1 MKMMYKLSDRK
12 WEAIPIIEIFDRLEA
27 GKGKGL
33 NHLIQVKQGIPYIGA
48 TNRNNGVMCY
58 VEDNEISHKM
68 IQDGNCIGFIKNGDG
83 SAGYA
88 IYKHESFISTSDVI
102 YGYADWLNL
111 YTGLFFVAAQDM
123 IEEKYSHGYKRNRQH
138 LRGDKVMLPITSAGK
153 PDYKFME
160 DYVKNLKKEKID
172 TYFKYL
178 NKNATKIE
186 YKDIPAI
193 NDKKWKDFFLID
205 IFPKIK
211 RGKRLKN
218 EDHIAGSI
226 PYVSSSSLNNGI
238 DDFVG
243 NELKVRK
250 YKNCLSLANSGS
262 VGSCFYEP
270 FEFIASDHVTHL
282 QNDNFSMYTYLFIA
296 TMARRLSEKYNFNRE
311 ISDTRI
317 RREKILLP
325 ITDDGAPD
333 YEYMDQFM
341 KNLMIAKYKQYFE
354 CYK

>member
-1 MKMMYKLSDRK
+1 M
-12 WEAIPIIEIFDRLEA
+12 
-27 GKGKGL
+27 
-33 NHLIQVKQGIPYIGA
+33 
-48 TNRNNGVMCY
+48 
-58 VEDNEISHKM
+58 
-68 IQDGNCIGFIKNGDG
+68 
-83 SAGYA
+83 
-88 IYKHESFISTSDVI
+88 
-102 YGYADWLNL
+102 
-111 YTGLFFVAAQDM
+111 AAQDM

-138 LRGDKVMLPITSAGK
+138 LRGDKVMLPINSAGK

-160 DYVKNLKKEKID
+160 EYVKDLKKEKID

-193 NDKKWKDFFLID
+193 NHKKWKDFFLID

-218 EDHIAGSI
+218 EDHIAGNI

-262 VGSCFYEP
+262 VGSCFYES

-282 QNDNFSMYTYLFIA
+282 KNDNFSMYTYLFIA

-341 KNLMIAKYKQYFE
+341 KNLMVEKYKQYTEF
-354 CYK
+354 YK

>member
-1 MKMMYKLSDRK
+1 M
-12 WEAIPIIEIFDRLEA
+12 
-27 GKGKGL
+27 
-33 NHLIQVKQGIPYIGA
+33 
-48 TNRNNGVMCY
+48 
-58 VEDNEISHKM
+58 
-68 IQDGNCIGFIKNGDG
+68 
-83 SAGYA
+83 
-88 IYKHESFISTSDVI
+88 
-102 YGYADWLNL
+102 
-111 YTGLFFVAAQDM
+111 AAQDM

-138 LRGDKVMLPITSAGK
+138 LRGDKVMLPINSAGK

-160 DYVKNLKKEKID
+160 EYVKDLKKEKID

-193 NDKKWKDFFLID
+193 NHKKWKDFFLID

-218 EDHIAGSI
+218 EDHIAGNI

-262 VGSCFYEP
+262 VGSCFYES

-282 QNDNFSMYTYLFIA
+282 KNDNFSMYTYLFIA

-341 KNLMIAKYKQYFE
+341 KNLMVEKYKQYIEF
-354 CYK
+354 YK

>member
-1 MKMMYKLSDRK
+1 
-12 WEAIPIIEIFDRLEA
+12 
-27 GKGKGL
+27 
-33 NHLIQVKQGIPYIGA
+33 
-48 TNRNNGVMCY
+48 
-58 VEDNEISHKM
+58 
-68 IQDGNCIGFIKNGDG
+68 
-83 SAGYA
+83 
-88 IYKHESFISTSDVI
+88 
-102 YGYADWLNL
+102 
-111 YTGLFFVAAQDM
+111 M

-138 LRGDKVMLPITSAGK
+138 LRGDKVMLPINSAGK

-160 DYVKNLKKEKID
+160 EYVKDLKKEKID

-193 NDKKWKDFFLID
+193 NHKKWKDFFLID

-218 EDHIAGSI
+218 EDHIAGNI

-262 VGSCFYEP
+262 VGSCFYES

-282 QNDNFSMYTYLFIA
+282 KNDNFSMYTYLFIA

-341 KNLMIAKYKQYFE
+341 KNLMVEKYKQYIEF
-354 CYK
+354 YK

>member
-1 MKMMYKLSDRK
+1 MLKLSDK
-12 WEAIPIIEIFDRLEA
+12 EWEAIPIVELFDRLET

-33 NHLIQVKQGIPYIGA
+33 NHLTQVKSGVSYIGA

-58 VEDNEISHKM
+58 VEDNEISHEM

-88 IYKHESFISTSDVI
+88 IYKQESFISTSDVI

-111 YTGLFFVAAQDM
+111 YTGSFFVAAQDM
-123 IEEKYSHGYKRNRQH
+123 IEEKYSHGYKRNQQH
-138 LRGDKVMLPITSAGK
+138 LRGDKVMLPITHDGK

-160 DYVKNLKKEKID
+160 DYTRLLEQKKID
-172 TYFKYL
+172 DYFTFLREKATKLKYL
-178 NKNATKIE
+178 
-186 YKDIPAI
+186 DIPAL
-193 NDKKWKDFFLID
+193 NNMTWKDFFLID
-205 IFPKIK
+205 IFPEIK

-218 EDHIAGSI
+218 EDHIAGI
-226 PYVSSSSLNNGI
+226 TPYASSSALNNGI
-238 DDFVG
+238 DDFIG

-262 VGSCFYEP
+262 VGACFYEP

-317 RREKILLP
+317 SREKILLP
-325 ITDDGAPD
+325 VKDDGTPD
-333 YEYMDQFM
+333 YEYMDQFV
-341 KNLMIAKYKQYFE
+341 KNLMVTKYKQYLE
-354 CYK
+354 YRK

>member
-1 MKMMYKLSDRK
+1 MMHKLSDRK

-160 DYVKNLKKEKID
+160 DYVKDLKKEKID
-172 TYFKYL
+172 KMFKYL
-178 NKNATKIE
+178 NKNETKTE
-186 YKDIPAI
+186 
-193 NDKKWKDFFLID
+193 
-205 IFPKIK
+205 
-211 RGKRLKN
+211 
-218 EDHIAGSI
+218 
-226 PYVSSSSLNNGI
+226 
-238 DDFVG
+238 
-243 NELKVRK
+243 
-250 YKNCLSLANSGS
+250 
-262 VGSCFYEP
+262 
-270 FEFIASDHVTHL
+270 
-282 QNDNFSMYTYLFIA
+282 
-296 TMARRLSEKYNFNRE
+296 
-311 ISDTRI
+311 
-317 RREKILLP
+317 
-325 ITDDGAPD
+325 
-333 YEYMDQFM
+333 
-341 KNLMIAKYKQYFE
+341 
-354 CYK
+354 

>member
-1 MKMMYKLSDRK
+1 
-12 WEAIPIIEIFDRLEA
+12 
-27 GKGKGL
+27 
-33 NHLIQVKQGIPYIGA
+33 
-48 TNRNNGVMCY
+48 
-58 VEDNEISHKM
+58 M

-123 IEEKYSHGYKRNRQH
+123 IEEKYSHGYKRNRQY
-138 LRGDKVMLPITSAGK
+138 LRGDKVML
-153 PDYKFME
+153 
-160 DYVKNLKKEKID
+160 
-172 TYFKYL
+172 
-178 NKNATKIE
+178 

-193 NDKKWKDFFLID
+193 NHKKWKDFFLID

-218 EDHIAGSI
+218 EDHIAGNI

-282 QNDNFSMYTYLFIA
+282 KNDNFSMYTYLFIA

-341 KNLMIAKYKQYFE
+341 KNLMVEKYKQYIEF
-354 CYK
+354 YK